1 MKNKKHIENKRRVL
15 RMEFLEERTLLSAM
29 PLTSGEYTELTS
41 KYSAI
46 ALPETMDDLNI
57 ITLDIAEGDGLTELR
72 SAIETAG
79 TTEKSDLIVVR
90 TSADANTLT
99 YTSSTDALSI
109 SINSSAYGSLTI
121 VGLGDTPLTLDAA
134 QLSSVLSVTGSTTNL
149 TIANLTL
156 TGGSANYGGG
166 ICGDSGTYTITGS
179 EITGNTAK
187 NYGGGIYGDSG
198 TYTITDSTIT
208 GNTAKYYGGGI
219 YGYYGTYTITNT
231 RISED
236 RAEYVG
242 TGGSVNGGGIYN
254 SGTLQLINSEVVSNT
269 AHSSYTGT
277 YTNVTSQ
284 ASGGGIYNT
293 GTLTVTNS
301 TIAGNTASWSNSKT
315 SSNTGAWGGGIYNTG
330 SKAKL
335 YNTIVAENTA
345 ENGADVYAS
354 TALTGSNNLSTYEVW
369 SLDTNYLY
377 DPNLSLFK
385 DKERGDFSLVPNMQA
400 FDRGSNEHAANAGID
415 ETWSDLAGNE
425 RFQNAAIDIG
435 A

>member
-315 SSNTGAWGGGIYNTG
+315 SSYTGAWGGGIYNTG

>member
-1 MKNKKHIENKRRVL
+1 
-15 RMEFLEERTLLSAM
+15 MEFLEERTLLSAM

-156 TGGSANYGGG
+156 TGGSANDGGGIYSNYATITVTDSTITGNTASNYGGG
-166 ICGDSGTYTITGS
+166 IYGDSGTYTITGS

-187 NYGGGIYGDSG
+187 NYGGGIYGDS
-198 TYTITDSTIT
+198 
-208 GNTAKYYGGGI
+208 
-219 YGYYGTYTITNT
+219 GTYTITNT

-315 SSNTGAWGGGIYNTG
+315 SSYTGAWGGGIYNTG

-335 YNTIVAENTA
+335 YNTIVAENIVAENTA
-345 ENGADVYAS
+345 EMVRMF
-354 TALTGSNNLSTYEVW
+354 TR
-369 SLDTNYLY
+369 
-377 DPNLSLFK
+377 P
-385 DKERGDFSLVPNMQA
+385 RP
-400 FDRGSNEHAANAGID
+400 
-415 ETWSDLAGNE
+415 
-425 RFQNAAIDIG
+425 
-435 A
+435 